1 MKFKIKMDEK
11 DFVTFVLFAIGLFYL
26 CCLIVLNFIS
36 LTQEFTFWG
45 LNPLP
50 ALMPQYL
57 PGVLLLFIGM
67 MIFGVAS
74 VKDTIFK
81 LDKGIGL
88 EVSDQTDKRWSKWED
103 HKSAKKKLVHVKA
116 SAESYEAGGVPIITD
131 GDDIYLDTGAYHSL
145 TLGTTGSGKTESMI
159 KPMIHTLIKAGE
171 SMIVTDPKGE
181 IYEECSD
188 SLKAKGYKVV
198 LLNFREPQKGNM
210 WNPLALPYQYYEQ
223 GNVDKAIELIND
235 VATNILHEQKTNEAF
250 WSHAAGDYFVGLA
263 ISLFEDAK
271 KEEIN
276 LNSISLMSMLGVE
289 RGRGGSYLQE
299 YFKSKDPSG
308 AAYVNATGTVNAP
321 SDTQASILSTF
332 NQKMKIFL
340 NTKNLSEMLSRS
352 DFDMADI
359 GRQKTAVFMIIHD
372 EKTLYHPLASTFVQQ
387 CYESLIDVAQQNGG
401 PLPIKTNFILDE
413 FANMPPLSSIGTMI
427 TAARSRKIRF
437 HLVIQ
442 SYSQLNDVYGKE
454 KAGTIKSNCNINIY
468 LLTTELES
476 LEEVSKLFGE
486 KKAKKDDKEAAIP
499 LISINELQRLPMGTA
514 LISITR
520 RNPIRA
526 KWPPNSDYKYSKQ
539 QYAKEKIANIHPRQM
554 EPEHL
559 FNIKEYVHQLREKN
573 MQDMIAG
580 NSNPQVPFNPFSG
593 IPGMEPE
600 RPVAKP
606 NMPFDMDALMSKLDK
621 RIAELEE
628 EEKQSTPDHQEA
640 KVITEEPKVENNKPT
655 LEQIKEK
662 IDSEVESKK
671 GHKDN
676 LQAKLDALI
685 DDTPSSEPKETLE
698 VKKNVKEINYD
709 EIITDDQFFDDFFA
723 D

>member
-1 MKFKIKMDEK
+1 MKFKIKMNEA
-11 DFVTFVLFAIGLFYL
+11 DFVTFVLFSIGLFYL
-26 CCLIVLNFIS
+26 CCLLVLNFIS
-36 LTQEFTFWG
+36 LSQEFTFWG

-50 ALMPQYL
+50 ALSLKYL
-57 PGVLLLFIGM
+57 PGVILLYIGM
-67 MIFGVAS
+67 LVFGIAS
-74 VKDTIFK
+74 VKDTIFQM
-81 LDKGIGL
+81 DKGFGL

-103 HKSAKKKLVHVKA
+103 HKTAKKKLAHVKA
-116 SAESYEAGGVPIITD
+116 SEDNYEAGGVPIITD
-131 GDDIYLDTGAYHSL
+131 GNDIYLDTGAYHSL

-181 IYEECSD
+181 IFEECSNI
-188 SLKAKGYKVV
+188 LRAKGYNVV

-210 WNPLALPYQYYEQ
+210 WNPLALPYHYYEQ
-223 GNVDKAIELIND
+223 GNVDKAIELVND
-235 VATNILHEQKTNEAF
+235 VAANILHEEKTNEAF
-250 WSHAAGDYFVGLA
+250 WSHAAGDYFTGLA
-263 ISLFEDAK
+263 IALFEDAE

-299 YFKSKDPSG
+299 YFKSKNPSG
-308 AAYVNATGTVNAP
+308 AAYINATGTVNAP
-321 SDTQASILSTF
+321 NETQASILSTF
-332 NQKMKIFL
+332 NQKMKIYL

-359 GRQKTAVFMIIHD
+359 GRKKTAVFMIIHD

-454 KAGTIKSNCNINIY
+454 KADTIKSNCNINIY
-468 LLTTELES
+468 LLTTELDS

-486 KKAKKDDKEAAIP
+486 KKAKKDDKESSVP

-520 RNPIRA
+520 RYPIKA
-526 KWPPNSDYKYSKQ
+526 KWPPNSDYKYNKIPFPKQ
-539 QYAKEKIANIHPRQM
+539 KVSDIVPRAMQ
-554 EPEHL
+554 PERL
-559 FNIKEYVHQLREKN
+559 FNIKDYVHKMREKN
-573 MQDMIAG
+573 MQDVISG
-580 NSNPQVPFNPFSG
+580 TNGPGFNPFSDFG
-593 IPGMEPE
+593 SQNNAPQS
-600 RPVAKP
+600 KP
-606 NMPFDMDALMSKLDK
+606 PFDMDALMSKLDK

-628 EEKQSTPDHQEA
+628 EDKNTSTKKETKLEH
-640 KVITEEPKVENNKPT
+640 KTGKPSV
-655 LEQIKEK
+655 LEIKESIEQETK
-662 IDSEVESKK
+662 VNFQNKQQ
-671 GHKDN
+671 
-676 LQAKLDALI
+676 LQDKLDELI
-685 DDTPSSEPKETLE
+685 GEKPKKSAQPKLE
-698 VKKNVKEINYD
+698 VKNEDKEINYQ